1 MCAVLTTNNVWIIYQ
16 EKHSSNIQK
25 AMYKT
30 PSSDSAIILR
40 TKNRWR
46 FNSCLIAVFMLI
58 SGGQIYAQGNLLV
71 TPRRVVFDGQKSTQE
86 LNLANTGKDTAR
98 YLISM
103 IEIRMKEDGTFEKIT
118 QPDSGQHFASTYLR
132 FFPRSVTL
140 APGEAQAV
148 KVQLTRTGQLAP
160 GEYRSHLYFRAV
172 PVEKPL
178 GFEDG
183 KKDSD
188 NLSVHLTPVFGISI
202 PALIRIGTPDTEVK
216 IDEVSLNLQ
225 DEEAPSLQ
233 MAFKRNGN
241 MSVYGDLFV
250 DFISD
255 KGKTTRVG
263 NIKGIA
269 VYTPTKSR
277 QFRVKLDNVKG
288 VNYHEGK
295 LHIVYTTPAEAKSSK
310 IAETEYVLK

>member
-1 MCAVLTTNNVWIIYQ
+1 
-16 EKHSSNIQK
+16 
-25 AMYKT
+25 MYKI
-30 PSSDSAIILR
+30 PLSNPIFILL
-40 TKNRWR
+40 KSHR
-46 FNSCLIAVFMLI
+46 FFNLFLIAVLI
-58 SGGQIYAQGNLLV
+58 LGAHSQTYAQGNLLV

-118 QPDSGQHFASTYLR
+118 QPDSGQQFASTYLR
-132 FFPRSVTL
+132 YFPRSVTL

-148 KVQLTRTGQLAP
+148 KVQLTRVGKLAP

-178 GFEDG
+178 GQEEG
-183 KKDSD
+183 TKDSS
-188 NLSVHLTPVFGISI
+188 NLSVHLTPVFGLSI

-216 IDEVSLNLQ
+216 IEDISLNLQ
-225 DEEAPSLQ
+225 DEGIPSLQ
-233 MAFKRNGN
+233 MAFKRTGN
-241 MSVYGDLFV
+241 MSAYGDLTV

-255 KGKTTRVG
+255 KGKSTRVG

-277 QFRVKLDNVKG
+277 QFRVNLDKLKDAS
-288 VNYHEGK
+288 YHEGK
-295 LHIVYTTPAEAKSSK
+295 LHIVYSAPAEAKSSK
-310 IAETEYVLK
+310 IAETEFVLK